1 MPSKASLALGAL
13 AAALALA
20 GGTAAAA
27 TAHAAA
33 PAATAHAAAP
43 AATAHAAAP
52 VAGQLTL
59 TVQLAALQFVTATGP
74 LTGPPTAPLVPGDRI
89 IGQDRVLR
97 GGTLVGHDNEACSVS
112 FNSDVLCQD
121 ILILDGQ
128 GDVQTSW
135 TFRWP
140 AIGSPASWDGIIDGG
155 TGIFRAAHGWFHAQ
169 AQPGGD
175 TTITATLNG
184 DN

>member
-20 GGTAAAA
+20 GGTAVAA

-33 PAATAHAAAP
+33 PAAPAHAAAP
-43 AATAHAAAP
+43 A
-52 VAGQLTL
+52 AGQLTL
-59 TVQLAALQFVTATGP
+59 TVQLAALQFDTATGP

-89 IGQDRVLR
+89 IGQDRVLL
-97 GGTLVGHDNEACSVS
+97 GGTLAGHDNEACTVS

-140 AIGSPASWDGIIDGG
+140 ATGSPASWDGIIDGG
-155 TGIFRAAHGWFHAQ
+155 TGTFRAAHGWFHAQ

-175 TTITATLNG
+175 TTITATFNG
-184 DN
+184 DD